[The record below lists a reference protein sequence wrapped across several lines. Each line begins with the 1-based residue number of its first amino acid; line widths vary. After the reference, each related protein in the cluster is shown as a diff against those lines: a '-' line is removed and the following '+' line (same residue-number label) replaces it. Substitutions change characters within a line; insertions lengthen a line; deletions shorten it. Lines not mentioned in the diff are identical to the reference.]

1 MRPADLSSRAI
12 GLLLCVMPFG
22 GAAAAAQTADQVPPA
37 MRMPAPDFLLKRP
50 TGSVGLRGNWVF
62 ARAGSDLFDFLHEQ
76 LTIDKGD
83 FRSPAI
89 AADVAY
95 AITPRIDAVF
105 GLEYA
110 RTSMQSEYRHLV
122 DNNLLPIEQTTALS
136 TLHVI
141 AGVRHAF
148 VPRGYAVSRLAWV
161 PRRVVPYAGAAAGV
175 VRHEFSQAGDFVDY
189 KDQAVFSDSFR
200 SHGWSPTAHVFGGV
214 ELHVYR
220 RLFATLESRYVW
232 SDAPLDR
239 SFQDFAPIDLAGIR
253 MSAGIN
259 FVF

>member
-1 MRPADLSSRAI
+1 MRRADLGSRAI
-12 GLLLCVMPFG
+12 ALLLCVMPFG
-22 GAAAAAQTADQVPPA
+22 GAAADAQTADQVPPA

-89 AADVAY
+89 AADVSY

-105 GLEYA
+105 GLEFA

-122 DNNLLPIEQTTALS
+122 DNNLLPIEQATALS

-141 AGVRHAF
+141 AGVRH
-148 VPRGYAVSRLAWV
+148 RSSR
-161 PRRVVPYAGAAAGV
+161 
-175 VRHEFSQAGDFVDY
+175 
-189 KDQAVFSDSFR
+189 
-200 SHGWSPTAHVFGGV
+200 TAM
-214 ELHVYR
+214 R
-220 RLFATLESRYVW
+220 
-232 SDAPLDR
+232 
-239 SFQDFAPIDLAGIR
+239 
-253 MSAGIN
+253 
-259 FVF
+259 